1 MKTEKT
7 TNDRKKVE
15 LDKESSLTGFGL
27 NKARFAVANVIKFL
41 TRDCW
46 DTLFA
51 LKPYSSLKKK
61 EKARITKKQYKDN
74 TAFAIATL
82 SELFEA
88 CKAEYEWVLKKI
100 KNFFYV
106 VDLQGSELLKC
117 VYVMRYR
124 KVIHEKKH
132 IIKITLKR
140 FQIELNKKIEEYIN
154 D

>member
-7 TNDRKKVE
+7 MTDRKKVE

-46 DTLFA
+46 DTLWA
-51 LKPYSSLKKK
+51 LKPYSALSKK
-61 EKARITKKQYKDN
+61 EKARITKKQYKNN

-82 SELFEA
+82 TELFEA
-88 CKAEYEWVLKKI
+88 CKAQYLWISK
-100 KNFFYV
+100 YV
-106 VDLQGSELLKC
+106 VVNRWNEDYDKKDKLMDKYKIHFAE
-117 VYVMRYR
+117 YR
-124 KVIHEKKH
+124 HQ
-132 IIKITLKR
+132 IKITLKR

>member
-7 TNDRKKVE
+7 MSDRKKVE

-51 LKPYSSLKKK
+51 FKPYSSLSKK

-88 CKAEYEWVLKKI
+88 CKAEYLWISKFLFKKKQVGLENNILFKYKIQFAKYRHQI
-100 KNFFYV
+100 K
-106 VDLQGSELLKC
+106 
-117 VYVMRYR
+117 M
-124 KVIHEKKH
+124 
-132 IIKITLKR
+132 TLKR

>member
-1 MKTEKT
+1 MKIEKT
-7 TNDRKKVE
+7 MTDRKKVE

-27 NKARFAVANVIKFL
+27 NKARFAFSNVIKFL
-41 TRDCW
+41 TKDCW
-46 DTLFA
+46 DTLWA
-51 LKPYSSLKKK
+51 LKPYSALSKK
-61 EKARITKKQYKDN
+61 EKARITKKQYKNN

-88 CKAEYEWVLKKI
+88 CKAEYEWVLTKM
-100 KNFFYV
+100 KNFFSV
-106 VDLQGSELLKC
+106 IDLQGSELLKC
-117 VYVMRYR
+117 VYIMRYR
-124 KVIHEKKH
+124 KIIHEKKH

>member
-51 LKPYSSLKKK
+51 LKPYSSLSKK
-61 EKARITKKQYKDN
+61 EKARITKKQYQNN

-88 CKAEYEWVLKKI
+88 CKAEYLWITEYRFIGGFTNIQLENKEMLIYKYQ
-100 KNFFYV
+100 KQFF
-106 VDLQGSELLKC
+106 
-117 VYVMRYR
+117 RY
-124 KVIHEKKH
+124 KH
-132 IIKITLKR
+132 QIKITLKR